1 MNRLSRYLF
10 FIFFLRCT
18 FLFSQTKDVFTDQ
31 SFGKGSSSY
40 YIGSGAFKRHL
51 DLNRVNYSLKEY
63 SKSPAI
69 VIGADFCIY
78 PHASNA
84 YLGLGPYFSGWIGIK
99 ETEENNQKVE
109 RLFSNS
115 TLAIKFTHHATYFVR
130 KKLDVCSGYIVGVN
144 LKHYHNYKVN
154 GKEIASP
161 ERDNEFVPA
170 AGITIALKYYALK
183 NVGLYIEA
191 GIGYRINMLNV
202 GLCYKFKKRNSK

>member
-1 MNRLSRYLF
+1 MNRF
-10 FIFFLRCT
+10 FIFLFFLKCT
-18 FLFSQTKDVFTDQ
+18 FLFCQTKDVFSDQ

-51 DLNRVNYSLKEY
+51 DLNRVDYSLKEFA
-63 SKSPAI
+63 KSPAI

-84 YLGLGPYFSGWIGIK
+84 YLGLGPYFTGWVGIK
-99 ETEENNQKVE
+99 ETEENNQKIE
-109 RLFSNS
+109 RLFSNT

-144 LKHYHNYKVN
+144 LKHYHNYKVD
-154 GKEIASP
+154 GKEIDSS

-170 AGITIALKYYALK
+170 AGITIAIKYYALK
-183 NVGLYIEA
+183 NVGLYIE
-191 GIGYRINMLNV
+191 GGLGYRINMLNV
-202 GLCYKFKKRNSK
+202 GLCYKFKKRNLKNN

>member
-1 MNRLSRYLF
+1 MNRF
-10 FIFFLRCT
+10 FIFLFFLRCT
-18 FLFSQTKDVFTDQ
+18 FLFCQTKDVFSDQ

-51 DLNRVNYSLKEY
+51 DLNRVDYSLKEFA
-63 SKSPAI
+63 KSPAI

-84 YLGLGPYFSGWIGIK
+84 YLGLGPYFTGWVGIK
-99 ETEENNQKVE
+99 ETEENNQKIE
-109 RLFSNS
+109 RLFSNT

-144 LKHYHNYKVN
+144 LKHYHNYKVD
-154 GKEIASP
+154 GKEIDSS

-170 AGITIALKYYALK
+170 AGITIAIKYYALK
-183 NVGLYIEA
+183 NVGLYIE
-191 GIGYRINMLNV
+191 GGLGYRINMLNV
-202 GLCYKFKKRNSK
+202 GLCYKFKKRNLKNN